1 MSRIIK
7 HNRARYRS
15 GLEKSVASFLRE
27 RKRKVRYEALKIE
40 WEDLRYRLYT
50 PDFVLDNGIII
61 ETKGFFDSED
71 RYKHLEI
78 KKQHPEL
85 DIRFIFSNVNSKL
98 YKGSK
103 TTYAD
108 WGDKKGFLYAH
119 RVIPMKWL
127 TIKGKQLKLTTVKLK
142 TKRRKYDG

>member
-1 MSRIIK
+1 MK

-15 GLEKSVASFLRE
+15 GLEKSVAAFLRE
-27 RKRKVRYEALKIE
+27 RKKQVKYEAIKIE

-50 PDFVLDNGIII
+50 PDFVLENGIII

-108 WGDKKGFLYAH
+108 WCDKKGFLYAH

-127 TIKGKQLKLTTVKLK
+127 TVKGNALKFTTIKLK
-142 TKRRKYDG
+142 TKRRK

>member
-1 MSRIIK
+1 MSRVMK
-7 HNRARYRS
+7 HNRAKYRS
-15 GLEKSVASFLRE
+15 GLEKSVAAFLRE
-27 RKRKVRYEALKIE
+27 RKKQVKYEAIKIE

-50 PDFVLDNGIII
+50 PDFVLENGIII

-108 WGDKKGFLYAH
+108 WCDKKGFLYAH

-127 TIKGKQLKLTTVKLK
+127 TVKGNALKFTTIKLK
-142 TKRRKYDG
+142 TKRRK

>member
-1 MSRIIK
+1 MK
-7 HNRARYRS
+7 HNRAKYRS
-15 GLEKSVASFLRE
+15 GLEKSVAAFLRE
-27 RKRKVRYEALKIE
+27 RKKQVKYEAIKIE

-50 PDFVLDNGIII
+50 PDFVLENGIII

-98 YKGSK
+98 VKESK

-108 WGDKKGFLYAH
+108 WCDKKGFLYAH

-127 TIKGKQLKLTTVKLK
+127 TVKGNALKFTTIKLK
-142 TKRRKYDG
+142 TKRRK

>member
-1 MSRIIK
+1 MK
-7 HNRARYRS
+7 HNRAKYRS
-15 GLEKSVASFLRE
+15 GLEKSVAAFLRE
-27 RKRKVRYEALKIE
+27 RKKQVKYEAIKIE

-50 PDFVLDNGIII
+50 PDFVLENGIII

-108 WGDKKGFLYAH
+108 WCDKKGFLYAH

-127 TIKGKQLKLTTVKLK
+127 TVKGNALKFTTIKLK
-142 TKRRKYDG
+142 TKRRK